1 MSTRIS
7 SVHRLAFLREMGKL
21 RPESGQRLR
30 VQSAAAA
37 VRQRHQHLAA
47 TAARRAVPAA
57 AQPAASQATTV
68 PATEPESSTSA
79 PGILSQLWLP
89 LVSAALSHS

>member
-7 SVHRLAFLREMGKL
+7 FVHRLAFLREMGKL

-37 VRQRHQHLAA
+37 VPHLAE
-47 TAARRAVPAA
+47 TTARRAVPAA

-68 PATEPESSTSA
+68 PATEPESSTRAS
-79 PGILSQLWLP
+79 GILSQLWLS
-89 LVSAALSHS
+89 LVSAAVPHS